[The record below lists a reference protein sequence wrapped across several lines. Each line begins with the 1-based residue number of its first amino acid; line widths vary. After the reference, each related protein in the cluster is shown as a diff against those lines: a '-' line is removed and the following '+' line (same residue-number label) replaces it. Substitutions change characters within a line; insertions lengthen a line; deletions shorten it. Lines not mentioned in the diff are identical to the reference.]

1 MSDASPLV
9 TIGIPSYECARF
21 IGEAIASALS
31 QDFTDLEV
39 VVIDDRSGDG
49 TVEVARSFDDPRVR
63 VIVNEENIGG
73 ARNWNRVLAEARG
86 RYVKVMGCD
95 DVLLPGSVAAQF
107 AVMEADP
114 RVVISTGPR
123 EIIAEKGWRVMRR
136 GNGPLHGHVAGA
148 AAGREMV
155 RRGANLVGEPCAA
168 LLRASAV
175 AQVGGFD
182 LANPY
187 CIDMDMWLRLLEVG
201 DLFVLDRPVCRYRIV
216 STSWSRAVADT
227 QDSDVIA
234 LLESTVARGA
244 FGATEADA
252 AAGTKA
258 TRSHAVGRRLVYR
271 VLFDVEMHRRIK
283 YLVVGGWNTVFGYLA
298 FSALYFLLGERVGY
312 APVLIASFALGMLNN
327 YFCYKWFV
335 FKSAGTFLQEFPRF
349 SLVYLVV
356 LAANLVA
363 FPWLTKTLG
372 LSPYLSQAVFTVVV
386 VVSTYI
392 VNKRFSFRTEAK
404 S

>member
-1 MSDASPLV
+1 MSDAPLV
-9 TIGIPSYECARF
+9 TIGIPSYECADY

-39 VVIDDRSGDG
+39 VVIDDCSGDA
-49 TVEVARSFDDPRVR
+49 TADVARSFDDPRVR
-63 VIVNEENIGG
+63 VLVNDANLGG
-73 ARNWNRVLAEARG
+73 AGNWNRVLAEARG

-95 DVLLPGSVAAQF
+95 DVLLPGSVAAQV
-107 AVMEADP
+107 AVMEPDP
-114 RVVISTGPR
+114 AIVISTGAR

-136 GNGPLHGHVAGA
+136 GNGSLKGRVAGRD
-148 AAGREMV
+148 AGREMV

-182 LANPY
+182 LGNPY
-187 CIDMDMWLRLLEVG
+187 CIDMEMWLRLLEVG
-201 DLFVLDRPVCRYRIV
+201 DLYVLDRPVCKYRIV

-227 QDSDVIA
+227 QDSDVVA

-244 FGATEADA
+244 FGATEEDA
-252 AAGTKA
+252 AAGAKA
-258 TRSHAVGRRLVYR
+258 TRSHAAGRRLVYR

-283 YLVVGGWNTVFGYLA
+283 YLFVGGWNTLFGYLA
-298 FSALYFLLGERVGY
+298 FSALYFLFGASVGY
-312 APVLIASFALGMLNN
+312 APVLIASFVLGMLNN

-335 FKSAGTFLQEFPRF
+335 FKSSGSFIKEFPRF

-372 LSPYLSQAVFTVVV
+372 LNPYVSQLVFTVVV

-392 VNKRFSFRTEAK
+392 VNKRFSFRSEA
-404 S
+404 SS